1 MSTTFPD
8 HLAIIWHG
16 DDIEFSFLERKLTG
30 IKFEPLSSLCG
41 KSERHRAEITQ
52 IYPFR
57 VYN

>member
-16 DDIEFSFLERKLTG
+16 DGIEFSFLERKLTG

-41 KSERHRAEITQ
+41 KSERHRAELTQ
-52 IYPFR
+52 IYPF
-57 VYN
+57 